1 VEEQFQRYVRKA
13 AKGEFVFRE
22 GEPGHT
28 VYVLREGHVR
38 ISRNVRGRE
47 RTFAVLGPGDFFG
60 EMAIITGKPRNAS
73 AQAEDEVTM
82 LELDAARFESMVQ
95 KEPNIAARIIQRLC
109 DRLDLADQ
117 RISLLLKRD
126 PKARVILGL
135 MREIEERGEPGDQPE
150 TVLLRTDLLALAE
163 SLGVTELELEETMMR
178 LSRVGLFA
186 LVPGGLRIA
195 DLPRLDEFLSFLEER
210 GSLACGLDNVP
221 CTNERCSALGIAE
234 ANDCA
239 RRPTDFS
246 EQFQASAVGTLRALG
261 LSTTRSRPVD
271 PPPRGC
277 LGSSAVPPSCEL
289 PLLFLPR
296 RSDHHRAAGLLRF
309 EPAARPRGKRP
320 ARCAGWLKGS
330 NMTIYWSIRPM
341 KCPLSTC
348 RGASCRAGGDVGCGH
363 QRSERGPTGL
373 RFSQSASRGPPCCT
387 TAISL
392 LLPLVR

>member
-1 VEEQFQRYVRKA
+1 VEELFQRYVRRA

-38 ISRNVRGRE
+38 IMRNVRGRE

-95 KEPNIAARIIQRLC
+95 KEPSIAARIIQRLC

-163 SLGVTELELEETMMR
+163 SLGVSELELEETVMR

-186 LVPGGLRIA
+186 SVPGGLRIA
-195 DLPRLDEFLSFLEER
+195 SLPRLDEFLSFLEER
-210 GSLACGLDNVP
+210 G
-221 CTNERCSALGIAE
+221 I
-234 ANDCA
+234 
-239 RRPTDFS
+239 
-246 EQFQASAVGTLRALG
+246 
-261 LSTTRSRPVD
+261 VD
-271 PPPRGC
+271 
-277 LGSSAVPPSCEL
+277 
-289 PLLFLPR
+289 
-296 RSDHHRAAGLLRF
+296 
-309 EPAARPRGKRP
+309 
-320 ARCAGWLKGS
+320 
-330 NMTIYWSIRPM
+330 
-341 KCPLSTC
+341 
-348 RGASCRAGGDVGCGH
+348 
-363 QRSERGPTGL
+363 
-373 RFSQSASRGPPCCT
+373 
-387 TAISL
+387 
-392 LLPLVR
+392 